1 MSKLMPLAMSQ
12 ESGMPFALQ
21 SLAKVDAISHESGMP
36 LRLQSLA
43 MPLAMS
49 HESGT
54 RLLLQSG
61 TAPCATAQTSN
72 RRSPSQSPEVGL
84 IPTYEMPI
92 VVWPTPLHSVGSTVA
107 GQETDTVNDPV
118 DPMSA
123 ANCSRVRSITARSG
137 VAGQSF
143 PPASKNLR
151 GKSPLSET
159 SIHSLTVFKSPL
171 TSIVN

>member
-1 MSKLMPLAMSQ
+1 MIVFAAPAPRMMIALSVTEIGPEYVPAPSVTMQSSDADAELIAPWILPPDVSEVVWHSSGLELPSMSTLMPVAMSQ

-84 IPTYEMPI
+84 IPT
-92 VVWPTPLHSVGSTVA
+92 
-107 GQETDTVNDPV
+107 
-118 DPMSA
+118 
-123 ANCSRVRSITARSG
+123 
-137 VAGQSF
+137 
-143 PPASKNLR
+143 
-151 GKSPLSET
+151 
-159 SIHSLTVFKSPL
+159 
-171 TSIVN
+171 